1 MDDHK
6 PEGHES
12 DTVRQHESIPIVVTE
27 SAPKPQRRDASGRFR
42 SSGEPPARPV
52 QVWLKPDVL
61 ERLDAYCSL
70 YGIGRGRAIGHL
82 LQGALPDP
90 RWLPAGIKLLNQAS
104 DPHSEDAERT
114 DAVAPAHG
122 SATRGDDLDPEL
134 AALSA
139 MPRSQPLFAS
149 SDRVANSMGTRFGS
163 VSDEPLQWVAAVRLA
178 DGTLRSGHWSYAVAW
193 DGQAGLTIR
202 YSEDLLQTLPEQ
214 DKAS

>member
-27 SAPKPQRRDASGRFR
+27 SAPKQQRRDASGRFL

-61 ERLDAYCSL
+61 ARLDAYCSL

-90 RWLPAGIKLLNQAS
+90 RWLPAGTTLLNQSS
-104 DPHSEDAERT
+104 DSESEDAERT
-114 DAVAPAHG
+114 DAGTAAHG
-122 SATRGDDLDPEL
+122 SALQGDDQDPEL
-134 AALSA
+134 AALGA
-139 MPRSQPLFAS
+139 MPRSQPLFTPR
-149 SDRVANSMGTRFGS
+149 DRVANSAGTRFGS

-178 DGTLRSGHWSYAVAW
+178 DGSLRPGHWSYAVAW

-214 DKAS
+214 DKAG

>member
-27 SAPKPQRRDASGRFR
+27 SAPKQQRRDASGRFL

-61 ERLDAYCSL
+61 ARLDAYCSL

-90 RWLPAGIKLLNQAS
+90 RWLPAGTTLLNQAS
-104 DPHSEDAERT
+104 DSESEDAERT
-114 DAVAPAHG
+114 DAGTAAHG
-122 SATRGDDLDPEL
+122 SALRGDDQDPEL
-134 AALSA
+134 AALGA
-139 MPRSQPLFAS
+139 MPRSQPLFTPR
-149 SDRVANSMGTRFGS
+149 DRVANSAGTRFGS

-178 DGTLRSGHWSYAVAW
+178 DGSLRPGHWSYAVAW

>member
-27 SAPKPQRRDASGRFR
+27 SAPKQQRRDASGRFL

-61 ERLDAYCSL
+61 ARLDAYCSL

-90 RWLPAGIKLLNQAS
+90 RWLPAGTTLLNQAS
-104 DPHSEDAERT
+104 DSESEDAERT
-114 DAVAPAHG
+114 DAGTAAHG
-122 SATRGDDLDPEL
+122 SALRGDDQDPEL
-134 AALSA
+134 AALGA
-139 MPRSQPLFAS
+139 MPRSQPLFTPR
-149 SDRVANSMGTRFGS
+149 DRVANSAGTRFGS

-178 DGTLRSGHWSYAVAW
+178 DGSLRPGHWSYAVAW

-214 DKAS
+214 DKAG

>member
-1 MDDHK
+1 M
-6 PEGHES
+6 
-12 DTVRQHESIPIVVTE
+12 TE
-27 SAPKPQRRDASGRFR
+27 SASKSQRRDASGRFL

-90 RWLPAGIKLLNQAS
+90 RWLPAGITLLNQAS
-104 DPHSEDAERT
+104 DPQSEDAERT
-114 DAVAPAHG
+114 DAVPTALG
-122 SATRGDDLDPEL
+122 LSTRGDDQDSEL

-139 MPRSQPLFAS
+139 MPRSQPLFKS
-149 SDRVANSMGTRFGS
+149 SDRVANSIGTRLGS
-163 VSDEPLQWVAAVRLA
+163 ISDEPLQWIASVRLA

-202 YSEDLLQTLPEQ
+202 YSEDLLQMLPEQ
-214 DKAS
+214 DSVN

>member
-6 PEGHES
+6 PEGHDS

-27 SAPKPQRRDASGRFR
+27 SAPKQQRRDASGRFL

-61 ERLDAYCSL
+61 ARLDAYCSL

-90 RWLPAGIKLLNQAS
+90 RWLPAGTTLLNQSS
-104 DPHSEDAERT
+104 DSESDDAERT
-114 DAVAPAHG
+114 DAVTAAHG
-122 SATRGDDLDPEL
+122 SALRGDDQDPEL
-134 AALSA
+134 AALGA
-139 MPRSQPLFAS
+139 MPRSQPLFTPR
-149 SDRVANSMGTRFGS
+149 DRVANSAGTRFGS

-178 DGTLRSGHWSYAVAW
+178 DGTLRPGHWSYAVAW

-202 YSEDLLQTLPEQ
+202 YSEDLLQTLPVQ
-214 DKAS
+214 DKAG